1 MRILSLI
8 TSLLVANAFAVTAC
22 VQQPKGTAV
31 STSHTDMVI
40 QNTSSQ
46 TPSSPHSS
54 NVSTAQMPSLSVFVQ
69 WQAGS
74 VVSEAQIKAY
84 GLEKCFQQQAVSES
98 VFARIKGKSYKAHC
112 PLPLTDLRYVKVLH
126 CNAEGKPQLGELLC
140 HKNIATDL
148 VDIFKN
154 LYKAHYRIERMILI
168 DAYGADDERSMSANN
183 TTCFNF
189 RYVAGTQRLSN
200 HSKGCAIDINPLY
213 NPYFRYTPDRR
224 AVRPV
229 GHRGRRGAARTPA
242 FAAGRPAGDL
252 HGRPAPLPR
261 AQGARAQ
268 RCAHCHG
275 AGGLSVR
282 LRHRA
287 RLHARRAHGCARPP
301 RRYAGDRTLCAAASG
316 ADAGLR
322 GLGL

>member
-8 TSLLVANAFAVTAC
+8 TPLLVANAFVVAAC

-31 STSHTDMVI
+31 STSHTDTII

-46 TPSSPHSS
+46 PPSSPHSS
-54 NVSTAQMPSLSVFVQ
+54 NVSTTQMPSLSVFVQ

-74 VVSEAQIKAY
+74 VVTEAQIKAY

-213 NPYFRYTPDRR
+213 NPYVKRSKNG
-224 AVRPV
+224 VLHV
-229 GHRGRRGAARTPA
+229 SPA
-242 FAAGRPAGDL
+242 
-252 HGRPAPLPR
+252 
-261 AQGARAQ
+261 
-268 RCAHCHG
+268 
-275 AGGLSVR
+275 S
-282 LRHRA
+282 
-287 RLHARRAHGCARPP
+287 ARP
-301 RRYAGDRTLCAAASG
+301 YADRSKKFAYKIDTTDLCYREFIRHGFVWGG
-316 ADAGLR
+316 AWKRSKDYQHFEKKIE
-322 GLGL
+322 

>member
-8 TSLLVANAFAVTAC
+8 TPLLVANAFVVAAC

-31 STSHTDMVI
+31 STSHTDTII

-46 TPSSPHSS
+46 PPSSPHSS
-54 NVSTAQMPSLSVFVQ
+54 NVSTTQMPSLSVFVQ

-74 VVSEAQIKAY
+74 VVTEAQIKAY

-154 LYKAHYRIERMILI
+154 LYKSHYRIERMILI

-213 NPYFRYTPDRR
+213 NPYVKRSKNG
-224 AVRPV
+224 VLHV
-229 GHRGRRGAARTPA
+229 SPA
-242 FAAGRPAGDL
+242 
-252 HGRPAPLPR
+252 
-261 AQGARAQ
+261 
-268 RCAHCHG
+268 
-275 AGGLSVR
+275 S
-282 LRHRA
+282 
-287 RLHARRAHGCARPP
+287 ARP
-301 RRYAGDRTLCAAASG
+301 YADRSKKFAYKIDTTDLCYREFIRHGFVWGG
-316 ADAGLR
+316 AWKRSKDYQHFEKKIE
-322 GLGL
+322 

>member
-8 TSLLVANAFAVTAC
+8 TPLLVANAFAVAAC
-22 VQQPKGTAV
+22 VQQPKGTVV
-31 STSHTDMVI
+31 STSHTDSVF

-46 TPSSPHSS
+46 PPSSPHSS
-54 NVSTAQMPSLSVFVQ
+54 NVSTTQTPSLSVFVQ

-74 VVSEAQIKAY
+74 VVTEAQIKAY

-112 PLPLTDLRYVKVLH
+112 LLPLTDLRYVKVLH

-213 NPYFRYTPDRR
+213 NPYVKRSKNG
-224 AVRPV
+224 VLHV
-229 GHRGRRGAARTPA
+229 SPA
-242 FAAGRPAGDL
+242 
-252 HGRPAPLPR
+252 
-261 AQGARAQ
+261 
-268 RCAHCHG
+268 
-275 AGGLSVR
+275 S
-282 LRHRA
+282 
-287 RLHARRAHGCARPP
+287 ARP
-301 RRYAGDRTLCAAASG
+301 YADRSKKFAYKIDTTDLCYREFIRHGFVWGG
-316 ADAGLR
+316 AWKRSKDYQHFEKKIE
-322 GLGL
+322 

>member
-8 TSLLVANAFAVTAC
+8 TPLLVTNAFAVAAC
-22 VQQPKGTAV
+22 VQQPKGTTV
-31 STSHTDMVI
+31 STSHTDSVF

-46 TPSSPHSS
+46 PPSSPHSS
-54 NVSTAQMPSLSVFVQ
+54 NVSTTQTPSLSVFVQ

-74 VVSEAQIKAY
+74 VVTEAQIKAY

-213 NPYFRYTPDRR
+213 NPYVKRSKNG
-224 AVRPV
+224 VLHV
-229 GHRGRRGAARTPA
+229 SPA
-242 FAAGRPAGDL
+242 
-252 HGRPAPLPR
+252 
-261 AQGARAQ
+261 
-268 RCAHCHG
+268 
-275 AGGLSVR
+275 S
-282 LRHRA
+282 
-287 RLHARRAHGCARPP
+287 ARPF
-301 RRYAGDRTLCAAASG
+301 ADRSKKFAYKIDTTDLCYREFIRHGFVWGG
-316 ADAGLR
+316 AWKRSKDYQHFEKKIE
-322 GLGL
+322 

>member
-8 TSLLVANAFAVTAC
+8 TPLLVTNAFAVAAC
-22 VQQPKGTAV
+22 VQQPKGTVV
-31 STSHTDMVI
+31 STSHTDSVF

-46 TPSSPHSS
+46 PPSSPHSS
-54 NVSTAQMPSLSVFVQ
+54 NVSTTQTPSLSVFVQ

-74 VVSEAQIKAY
+74 VVTEAQIKAY

-213 NPYFRYTPDRR
+213 NPYVKRSKNG
-224 AVRPV
+224 VLHV
-229 GHRGRRGAARTPA
+229 SPA
-242 FAAGRPAGDL
+242 
-252 HGRPAPLPR
+252 
-261 AQGARAQ
+261 
-268 RCAHCHG
+268 
-275 AGGLSVR
+275 S
-282 LRHRA
+282 
-287 RLHARRAHGCARPP
+287 ARPF
-301 RRYAGDRTLCAAASG
+301 ADRSKKFAYKIDTTDLCYREFIRHGFVWGG
-316 ADAGLR
+316 AWKRSKDYQHFEKKIE
-322 GLGL
+322 

>member
-8 TSLLVANAFAVTAC
+8 TPLLVANAFAVAAC

-31 STSHTDMVI
+31 STSHTDSVF

-46 TPSSPHSS
+46 TSPSPHSS
-54 NVSTAQMPSLSVFVQ
+54 NVSTTQTPSLSVFVQ

-74 VVSEAQIKAY
+74 VVTEAQIKAY
-84 GLEKCFQQQAVSES
+84 GLEKCFQQQAVIES

-213 NPYFRYTPDRR
+213 NPYVKRSKNG
-224 AVRPV
+224 VLHV
-229 GHRGRRGAARTPA
+229 SPA
-242 FAAGRPAGDL
+242 
-252 HGRPAPLPR
+252 
-261 AQGARAQ
+261 
-268 RCAHCHG
+268 
-275 AGGLSVR
+275 S
-282 LRHRA
+282 
-287 RLHARRAHGCARPP
+287 ARP
-301 RRYAGDRTLCAAASG
+301 YADRSKKFAYKIDTTDLCYREFIRHGFVWGG
-316 ADAGLR
+316 AWKRSKDYQHFEKKIE
-322 GLGL
+322 

>member
-8 TSLLVANAFAVTAC
+8 TPLLVANAFAVAAC
-22 VQQPKGTAV
+22 VQQPKGTVV
-31 STSHTDMVI
+31 STSHTDSVF

-46 TPSSPHSS
+46 PPSSPHSS
-54 NVSTAQMPSLSVFVQ
+54 NVSTTQTPSLSVFVQ

-74 VVSEAQIKAY
+74 VVTEAQIKAY

-213 NPYFRYTPDRR
+213 NPYVKRSKNG
-224 AVRPV
+224 VLHV
-229 GHRGRRGAARTPA
+229 SPA
-242 FAAGRPAGDL
+242 
-252 HGRPAPLPR
+252 
-261 AQGARAQ
+261 
-268 RCAHCHG
+268 
-275 AGGLSVR
+275 S
-282 LRHRA
+282 
-287 RLHARRAHGCARPP
+287 ARPF
-301 RRYAGDRTLCAAASG
+301 ADRSKKFAYKIDTTDLCYREFIRHGFVWGG
-316 ADAGLR
+316 AWKRSKDYQHFEKKIE
-322 GLGL
+322 

>member
-8 TSLLVANAFAVTAC
+8 TPLLVANAFAVTAC

-213 NPYFRYTPDRR
+213 NPY
-224 AVRPV
+224 VKHSKNGV
-229 GHRGRRGAARTPA
+229 LHVSPA
-242 FAAGRPAGDL
+242 
-252 HGRPAPLPR
+252 
-261 AQGARAQ
+261 
-268 RCAHCHG
+268 
-275 AGGLSVR
+275 S
-282 LRHRA
+282 
-287 RLHARRAHGCARPP
+287 ARPF
-301 RRYAGDRTLCAAASG
+301 ADRSKKFAYKIDTTDLCYREFIHHGFVWGG
-316 ADAGLR
+316 AWKRSKDYQHFEKKIE
-322 GLGL
+322 

>member
-8 TSLLVANAFAVTAC
+8 TPLLVANAFAVAAC
-22 VQQPKGTAV
+22 VQQPKGTVV
-31 STSHTDMVI
+31 STSHTDSVF

-46 TPSSPHSS
+46 PPSSPHSS
-54 NVSTAQMPSLSVFVQ
+54 NVSTTQTPSLSVFVQ

-74 VVSEAQIKAY
+74 VVTEAQIKAY

-213 NPYFRYTPDRR
+213 NPYVKRSKNG
-224 AVRPV
+224 VLHV
-229 GHRGRRGAARTPA
+229 SPA
-242 FAAGRPAGDL
+242 
-252 HGRPAPLPR
+252 
-261 AQGARAQ
+261 
-268 RCAHCHG
+268 
-275 AGGLSVR
+275 S
-282 LRHRA
+282 
-287 RLHARRAHGCARPP
+287 ARP
-301 RRYAGDRTLCAAASG
+301 YADRSKKFAYKIDTTDLCYREFIRHGFVWGG
-316 ADAGLR
+316 AWKRSKDYQHFEKKIE
-322 GLGL
+322 

>member
-8 TSLLVANAFAVTAC
+8 TPLLVANAFAVAAC
-22 VQQPKGTAV
+22 VQQPKGTVV
-31 STSHTDMVI
+31 STSHTDSVF

-46 TPSSPHSS
+46 PPSSPHSS
-54 NVSTAQMPSLSVFVQ
+54 NVSTTQTPSLSVFVQ

-74 VVSEAQIKAY
+74 VVTEAQIKAY

-112 PLPLTDLRYVKVLH
+112 PLPLTDLRYVKALH

-213 NPYFRYTPDRR
+213 NPYVKRSKNGVLHVSP
-224 AVRPV
+224 A
-229 GHRGRRGAARTPA
+229 AARPYA
-242 FAAGRPAGDL
+242 DRSKKFAYKIDTTDL
-252 HGRPAPLPR
+252 CYREFIRHGFVWG
-261 AQGARAQ
+261 GAWKRSKDYQ
-268 RCAHCHG
+268 HFEKKIE
-275 AGGLSVR
+275 
-282 LRHRA
+282 
-287 RLHARRAHGCARPP
+287 
-301 RRYAGDRTLCAAASG
+301 
-316 ADAGLR
+316 
-322 GLGL
+322 

>member
-8 TSLLVANAFAVTAC
+8 TPLLVANAFAVAAC
-22 VQQPKGTAV
+22 VQQPKGTVV
-31 STSHTDMVI
+31 STSHTDSVF

-46 TPSSPHSS
+46 PPSSPHSS
-54 NVSTAQMPSLSVFVQ
+54 NVSTTQTPSLSVFVQ

-74 VVSEAQIKAY
+74 VVTEAQIKAY

-213 NPYFRYTPDRR
+213 NPYVKRSKNGVLHVSP
-224 AVRPV
+224 A
-229 GHRGRRGAARTPA
+229 AARPYA
-242 FAAGRPAGDL
+242 DRSKKFAYKIDTTDL
-252 HGRPAPLPR
+252 CYREFIRHGFVWG
-261 AQGARAQ
+261 GAWKRSKDYQ
-268 RCAHCHG
+268 HFEKKIE
-275 AGGLSVR
+275 
-282 LRHRA
+282 
-287 RLHARRAHGCARPP
+287 
-301 RRYAGDRTLCAAASG
+301 
-316 ADAGLR
+316 
-322 GLGL
+322 

>member
-8 TSLLVANAFAVTAC
+8 TPLLVANAFAVAAC
-22 VQQPKGTAV
+22 VQQPKGTVV
-31 STSHTDMVI
+31 STSHTDSVF

-46 TPSSPHSS
+46 PPSSPHSS
-54 NVSTAQMPSLSVFVQ
+54 NVSTTQTPSLSVFVQ

-74 VVSEAQIKAY
+74 VVTEAQIKAY

-98 VFARIKGKSYKAHC
+98 VFARIKGKSYKAHY

-213 NPYFRYTPDRR
+213 NPYVKRSKNG
-224 AVRPV
+224 VLHV
-229 GHRGRRGAARTPA
+229 SPA
-242 FAAGRPAGDL
+242 
-252 HGRPAPLPR
+252 
-261 AQGARAQ
+261 
-268 RCAHCHG
+268 
-275 AGGLSVR
+275 S
-282 LRHRA
+282 
-287 RLHARRAHGCARPP
+287 ARP
-301 RRYAGDRTLCAAASG
+301 YADRSKKFAYKIDTTDLCYREFIRHGFVWGG
-316 ADAGLR
+316 AWKRSKDYQHFEKKIE
-322 GLGL
+322 